1 MHVVAAV
8 VDGDVDALVESLAA
22 LPAAVVP
29 LAGLGDEWGLPE
41 AELAAIVAAAVAAAR
56 VELWNDAPGGPA
68 IILSTTE
75 AAALGLELAV
85 EPGPAYSDAWLAR
98 SLRWIPRG
106 SAPAETIECFH
117 ELAKVCETDLIDPMT
132 GEGGFD
138 DLVDHRARDLD
149 ETRAACRCGGSCLHD
164 ATTETKPGR
173 RRELQAVG
181 LALWEPAHMLGLGVS
196 WPVAPDA
203 DGACGVCHEATLGES
218 TLCLWCN
225 RSGVDH
231 LLPEV
236 PAAERPKKVPSP
248 YRNDGLVGGRG
259 EAEPAERTPS
269 AEPEI
274 PGGWQ
279 LKPRA
284 GPRPRRSI
292 HAKPA

>member
-1 MHVVAAV
+1 MLVAAA

-22 LPAAVVP
+22 MPAAVVL
-29 LAGLGDEWGLPE
+29 LASLADTWGLPE
-41 AELAAIVAAAVAAAR
+41 AELAAIVAAAVAAGR

-75 AAALGLELAV
+75 AATLGLELAV
-85 EPGPAYSDAWLAR
+85 EPGPAYSDAWLAG
-98 SLRWIPRG
+98 SLRWVPRG
-106 SAPAETIECFH
+106 SAPPEQIECFH
-117 ELAKVCETDLIDPMT
+117 ELAKVCETDLIDPKT

-164 ATTETKPGR
+164 AQAERQR
-173 RRELQAVG
+173 RWRMELQALG
-181 LALWEPAHMLGLGVS
+181 LAVWEPVHILGLGHQ
-196 WPVAPDA
+196 WPVEADV
-203 DGACGVCHEATLGES
+203 DGACGVCHEATLGEG

-236 PAAERPKKVPSP
+236 PASERPKAVLTP
-248 YRNDGLVGGRG
+248 YRDDGLVGGRG
-259 EAEPAERTPS
+259 EAQAVEKPPS
-269 AEPEI
+269 AEPAVE
-274 PGGWQ
+274 GGWR

-292 HAKPA
+292 HQPT